1 MWLYLAAP
9 QNEFLNLLVP
19 WWTWAPL
26 SASRSRS
33 GRDFERSCRWK
44 WGDRGSSLTSSD
56 SRKSQSTIIPGI
68 KFLYHRLA
76 RPIAE
81 KYKLV
86 VLIFVRQFAV
96 YLWLNL
102 NFIDWTFS
110 SHKQKQWLARLKIQ
124 TCVFKVMTNSSKS
137 FSAEGFGERL
147 NTEDILLLNRKTS
160 SN

>member
-1 MWLYLAAP
+1 MNSWIFLFLDEPEQLWVHRDRVLEEILNGAVVGNGATAARVWLHP
-9 QNEFLNLLVP
+9 IHENLNLQL
-19 WWTWAPL
+19 
-26 SASRSRS
+26 
-33 GRDFERSCRWK
+33 F
-44 WGDRGSSLTSSD
+44 
-56 SRKSQSTIIPGI
+56 QGI

-96 YLWLNL
+96 YLWLNP